1 MSIEKTVSRAL
12 NEVNKVI
19 LCYLP
24 EPTCPLAKQKWRHD
38 VEQVKKRVS
47 ATLNPEHNGINI
59 EIKV

>member
-24 EPTCPLAKQKWRHD
+24 EPTCVLAKQKWRHD
-38 VEQVKKRVS
+38 VEQAKKRI
-47 ATLNPEHNGINI
+47 AAQLNPENNGI
-59 EIKV
+59 EIKITV